1 MDSVE
6 TILKNLIL
14 GLVGLWLVKNALDRI
29 FSELE
34 FLGYFG
40 YNPFKDIE
48 ESTSEVATNE
58 N

>member
-29 FSELE
+29 FSELS

-40 YNPFKDIE
+40 YNPFRDIDE
-48 ESTSEVATNE
+48 RTQEAVINE

>member
-29 FSELE
+29 FSELS

-40 YNPFKDIE
+40 YNPFKNIDE
-48 ESTSEVATNE
+48 RTKEAENE
-58 N
+58 